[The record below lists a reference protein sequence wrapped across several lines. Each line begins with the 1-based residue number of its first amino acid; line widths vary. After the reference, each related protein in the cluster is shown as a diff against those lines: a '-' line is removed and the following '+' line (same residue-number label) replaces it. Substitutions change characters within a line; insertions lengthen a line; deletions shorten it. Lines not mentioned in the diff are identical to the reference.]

1 MQEST
6 VTEVDNGGHAPPHI
20 FVAPKPPPKVP
31 AEALKSP
38 ERFVNPCHSRTLR
51 QLYSVISIP
60 TMGKMAKNRKVKE
73 SAETV
78 WLNMVSKG
86 ASLRSAA
93 GCNSRSAEKCGGK
106 TCLWEG
112 IVKKDHGT
120 NETAAGRTIGVSVL
134 KAGTPD

>member
-1 MQEST
+1 
-6 VTEVDNGGHAPPHI
+6 
-20 FVAPKPPPKVP
+20 
-31 AEALKSP
+31 
-38 ERFVNPCHSRTLR
+38 
-51 QLYSVISIP
+51 
-60 TMGKMAKNRKVKE
+60 MGKMAKNRKVKE

-112 IVKKDHGT
+112 VVKKDHGT
-120 NETAAGRTIGVSVL
+120 NEQRQGGPLESVC
-134 KAGTPD
+134 